1 MGIVPIPSPQI
12 QPDNTAPDTNNNPR
26 AIVKKVT
33 APKKTSINNPQPVK
47 IEMREDD
54 ARAFV
59 LKKANGLI
67 AKFHDK
73 MSIAPVE
80 VPAGGMQKVLDY
92 IKKHD
97 PEASSAAVKP
107 ALDILKKLMTKGN
120 QDQLSSIPSVM
131 GDLMGQLQKV
141 LTQMKKDNAPHNQEE
156 QPPVCPVGTK
166 WDPVQKLCV
175 IDPDQAESDFLT
187 S

>member
-1 MGIVPIPSPQI
+1 MGIKVIEKQI

-47 IEMREDD
+47 IEMREED

-73 MSIAPVE
+73 LSIAPVE
-80 VPAGGMQKVLDY
+80 VPQQGMQKVLDY

-97 PEASSAAVKP
+97 PQASSAAVKP

-120 QDQLSSIPSVM
+120 SDQLSSIPSIM
-131 GDLMGQLQKV
+131 GDLMGQLQSV
-141 LTQMKKDNAPHNQEE
+141 LSKMKKDNAPHNE
-156 QPPVCPVGTK
+156 QDQKPVCPVGTK
-166 WDPVQKLCV
+166 WDEVKKLCV
-175 IDPDQAESDFLT
+175 IDPDQAQSDFLT